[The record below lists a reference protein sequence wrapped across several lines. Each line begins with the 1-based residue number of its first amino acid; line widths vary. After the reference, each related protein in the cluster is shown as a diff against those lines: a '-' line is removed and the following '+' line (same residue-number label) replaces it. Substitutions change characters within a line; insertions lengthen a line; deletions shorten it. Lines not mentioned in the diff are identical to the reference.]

1 MKGEVEKET
10 PKKRWIIEVFYDVTL
25 SVSVGNQ
32 IAAAEDS
39 CG

>member
-1 MKGEVEKET
+1 MRGEVEKET
-10 PKKRWIIEVFYDVTL
+10 PKKRWIVEVFYEGTL

-32 IAAAEDS
+32 MAAAEDS